1 HVPYTH
7 RLHSGKTVI
16 QHIYDS
22 RADGYEQVLQLR
34 PRWQELDGLVP
45 EALHERVT
53 KLLREQERSAEE
65 WRDQLRTYFY
75 RASGIPDESRR
86 RIHWAAGCGG
96 PWGRPGRPRLGGP
109 PVPERSGAS
118 ILRVGDE
125 RRVGPRADRL
135 LGPTDD
141 GGQRR
146 GQEQGGGVRHEHA

>member
-1 HVPYTH
+1 VDTCPDELLLFFHHVPYTH

-75 RASGIPDESRR
+75 RASGIPDESGRP
-86 RIHWAAGCGG
+86 IHLAAGCSS
-96 PWGRPGRPRLGGP
+96 PAGRPVGP
-109 PVPERSGAS
+109 DLDGSPVPERS
-118 ILRVGDE
+118 
-125 RRVGPRADRL
+125 
-135 LGPTDD
+135 
-141 GGQRR
+141 
-146 GQEQGGGVRHEHA
+146 